1 MTYTSSARKP
11 VIFVG
16 AADAICGEAIAIFA
30 KATDVPI
37 VLADANED
45 ALRRVACKLTGRD
58 ITIRTVDIFDPDQL
72 RRSIADAALVI
83 QGAQPY
89 YRSSTPVLR
98 ACIDAKVPYLDYSDD
113 VHSTQESLGLHER
126 AKKEGV
132 PCYINCGSSPG
143 MTNLLAVEITEK
155 LDTVES
161 LDICWL
167 VSEEGGQLGRE
178 VLEHL
183 MHITGGPCLTWADG
197 KAAVHEN
204 WVETSYAPIVSG
216 SNDLIYESVHPEPV
230 TLPRRFP
237 NVKRIRT
244 LGALNPAPYNGFAR
258 GLGAAVDSGALSMDA
273 AVDFLENMQ
282 SNSTGS
288 WSDMIKTI
296 SAQFRGGD
304 ISLNRL
310 YGLASHG
317 VSSLKPWNLA
327 LWGIINQVRK
337 GQCSM
342 SEALGFLI
350 NNVRGKKSPSRS
362 GVLVRGIGIR
372 NGHPAVVIRRTPT
385 PSDGSSLRQSMATSI
400 GASCAAF
407 ALLALDTGAQ
417 TDPGVYCPEDWAKP
431 VAFFKHMEK
440 LGIPRNQIVESVQ
453 G

>member
-1 MTYTSSARKP
+1 MSSTSSARKP
-11 VIFVG
+11 IVFIG
-16 AADAICGEAIAIFA
+16 AADAICGEAITIFA

-45 ALRRVACKLTGRD
+45 ALRRVASKLPGRN
-58 ITIRTVDIFDPDQL
+58 ITIRTVDIFNPDQL
-72 RRSIADAALVI
+72 RRSIVDAALVI

-89 YRSSTPVLR
+89 YRTSPPVLR
-98 ACIDAKVPYLDYSDD
+98 ACIEARVPYLDYSDD
-113 VHSTQESLGLHER
+113 VHSTQESLSLHER

-143 MTNLLAVEITEK
+143 ITNLLAVEIAEE
-155 LDTVES
+155 LDTVET

-204 WVETSYAPIVSG
+204 WVETSYVPITSG
-216 SNDLIYESVHPEPV
+216 PNDLVYESVHPEPV

-237 NVKRIRT
+237 NVNRIRT
-244 LGALNPAPYNGFAR
+244 SGALNPAPFNGLAR
-258 GLGAAVDSGALSMDA
+258 GLGAAVNSGALSMDA
-273 AVDFLENMQ
+273 AVDFLENM
-282 SNSTGS
+282 SKPTGS
-288 WSDMIKTI
+288 CSDMIKAI

-304 ISLNRL
+304 ISLNQL
-310 YGLASHG
+310 QSLASHG

-342 SEALGFLI
+342 SEAISFLI
-350 NNVRGKKSPSRS
+350 DNLRGKKSPSRT
-362 GVLVRGIGIR
+362 GLLVRGIGIR
-372 NGHPAVVIRRTPT
+372 NGYPAVVIRRTPT
-385 PSDGSSLRQSMATSI
+385 APDDSSLRQSMATSI

-407 ALLALDTGAQ
+407 ALLALDMGVQ
-417 TDPGVYCPEDWAKP
+417 RNPGVYCPEDWAKP
-431 VAFFKHMEK
+431 EAFFKYLEK
-440 LGIPRNQIVESVQ
+440 LGIPRNQIIESVQ
-453 G
+453 E